1 MKKETLLVI
10 VKRIEVKPVES
21 LSLMILV
28 LSQIELSPHC
38 LIDVSDFMV
47 KDHHRTPTV
56 SQIEPTGE
64 YQESRGGNMKG
75 HLLLEYALQSQKTN
89 LYNTKQIVGEF
100 QALIFEKFK
109 LINLQP
115 QSVAPI
121 EIEPEMGSPE
131 NLSEAQRTL
140 KSNTNTIKSV
150 NHELKD
156 LKKDVMTLINKL
168 SSSSRVRQSP
178 RQGLDLDVALR
189 EKIVG
194 AEEILMQNLQQ
205 TLQSLS
211 RLTTSLHDLGAESKE
226 RDTFKM
232 ASVFDLIQII
242 HSQLET
248 TIQEY
253 PEFKFNMKNPQNEDF
268 YRTAEPGGVSDTLRK
283 RFAVDRHELTH
294 KLRDTLQK
302 FEAGL
307 VNDALNKLSVEIE
320 KNQHLQDIL
329 ESKRMLVHRLSLIFT
344 DGVDKCEGSIR
355 QLLELAD
362 SEDAQKLLSG
372 IVQDVVFLRRSYGD
386 MMAQGRSPIKRAI
399 KIDDENLNL
408 SSHRLPKRRGLSGS
422 WRDEREVSESV
433 EIRKKGAIEHRR
445 VSEAADEPLKR
456 MAERTRERDQEQLQ
470 QKVRELELEKEEL
483 VVNLDRLR
491 QDIDRHIIDNEA
503 LKEQVRRAED
513 ECRKLVRETTR
524 DLEIRDREIDTI
536 RGRLEVLD
544 RENRDLLD
552 YKAATEKV
560 LKNASEHV
568 GHLKLGYYSDV
579 NVLKEE
585 NMRLETRRQEILAE
599 LDKKVEENTKLN
611 QLIDTLQKFSNK
623 QMESLREKEEK
634 LGLVSNQKRESELL
648 AKDLERQVELLTGKN
663 KRSIEKAKESVD
675 DVNALRNELKKAV
688 DRYDEIQKDAESLR
702 VWTKEL
708 QQEKE
713 RLLQEKEILENEKMY
728 LEDRLRKMTEIAD
741 ITKAELR
748 KAHELLDLK
757 SDEIVKNH
765 KEIQYFFRE
774 IF

>member
-1 MKKETLLVI
+1 M
-10 VKRIEVKPVES
+10 
-21 LSLMILV
+21 
-28 LSQIELSPHC
+28 
-38 LIDVSDFMV
+38 
-47 KDHHRTPTV
+47 
-56 SQIEPTGE
+56 
-64 YQESRGGNMKG
+64 
-75 HLLLEYALQSQKTN
+75 
-89 LYNTKQIVGEF
+89 
-100 QALIFEKFK
+100 
-109 LINLQP
+109 QP

-131 NLSEAQRTL
+131 NLSEAQRIL

-156 LKKDVMTLINKL
+156 IKKDVMTLINKL
-168 SSSSRVRQSP
+168 SNTRARQSP
-178 RQGLDLDVALR
+178 RQSLDLDVALR
-189 EKIVG
+189 EKLVN
-194 AEEILMQNLQQ
+194 AEEVLMQNLSQ

-211 RLTTSLHDLGAESKE
+211 RLTTSLHELGAESKE
-226 RDTFKM
+226 KGDTFKM

-242 HSQLET
+242 HSQLEN
-248 TIQEY
+248 TIQDY
-253 PEFKFNMKNPQNEDF
+253 PEFKLNIKNLQNEDF
-268 YRTAEPGGVSDTLRK
+268 YRAEQGGVSDTLRK

-307 VNDALNKLSVEIE
+307 VNDALSKLSTEIE
-320 KNQHLQDIL
+320 KNQHLQDVL
-329 ESKRMLVHRLSLIFT
+329 ESKRMLIHRLSLIFT

-362 SEDAQKLLSG
+362 SEDAQQLLSG
-372 IVQDVVFLRRSYGD
+372 VIQDVVFLRRSYGD

-399 KIDDENLNL
+399 KIDDENLNM
-408 SSHRLPKRRGLSGS
+408 SSHRLPKRRGLSGT
-422 WRDEREVSESV
+422 WKDEREISESS
-433 EIRKKGAIEHRR
+433 EMRKKGSIEHRR
-445 VSEAADEPLKR
+445 VAEADEPLKR

-483 VVNLDRLR
+483 VANLDRLR
-491 QDIDRHIIDNEA
+491 QDIDRHIIENEG

-513 ECRKLVRETTR
+513 ECRKLVRETSR

-536 RGRLEVLD
+536 RGRLEALD
-544 RENRDLLD
+544 RENRELLD

-585 NMRLETRRQEILAE
+585 NMRLETKRQEILAE
-599 LDKKVEENTKLN
+599 LDRKVEENAKLN

-634 LGLVSNQKRESELL
+634 LALVSNQKRESELL

-675 DVNALRNELKKAV
+675 DVNALRTELKKAV

-757 SDEIVKNH
+757 SDEIVRNH
-765 KEIQYFFRE
+765 KEIQ
-774 IF
+774 